1 MQCLSWTAITALAC
15 NLSNRKAVY
24 NNNIIIVI
32 IIIIIIVNI

>member
-1 MQCLSWTAITALAC
+1 MQCLSWTATTALAC

-24 NNNIIIVI
+24 NN